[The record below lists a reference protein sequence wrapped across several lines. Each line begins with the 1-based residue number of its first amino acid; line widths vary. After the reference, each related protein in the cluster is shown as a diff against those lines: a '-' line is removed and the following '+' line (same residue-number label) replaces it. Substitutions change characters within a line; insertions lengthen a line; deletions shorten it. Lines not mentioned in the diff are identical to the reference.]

1 MERPERYEIRLG
13 GSGGQG
19 IITAAR
25 ILAEAISEHGG
36 TYVCQ
41 SQSYGPEARGGAS
54 KADIVFSD
62 EPIDYPKATKPDL
75 LLAMNQTACDT
86 YFSDLKPDG
95 LLVVDSGLVDQ
106 VPTRRAVGIP
116 FTDLARKETGKELV
130 ANMVALG
137 ALTHLINAV
146 SPKNVEKTLMAK
158 VPKGT
163 EELNRKAFRAG
174 YKAAKDVNVS
184 ALTGKEA
191 RAYDDELV

>member
-1 MERPERYEIRLG
+1 MRSGLVAQVARESSPLPESWLRPSVNMGENMF
-13 GSGGQG
+13 
-19 IITAAR
+19 AKAR
-25 ILAEAISEHGG
+25 
-36 TYVCQ
+36 V
-41 SQSYGPEARGGAS
+41 
-54 KADIVFSD
+54 IVFSD